1 MNKTLLILFSLL
13 TTAVIYSQDVNRITV
28 DGKIIVSS
36 ADKEGVTVF
45 NSSSNKGTFTDENGN
60 FKINVAVN
68 DIVEFSSLQFKDFTV
83 KVSENILNTKQMTV
97 ILVEEVNKLPEVVLL
112 PFGLTGELDADLANV
127 RTYNA
132 DLDAIYFGLENVDD
146 FEFSADYKTE
156 AENLA
161 FNEYHPRVENMINVV
176 NLAGFIYKQ
185 VSGNKTTDKTDREKA
200 LNRSPFQKALD
211 QYSINYIHA
220 NFNIPRQEVPDFV
233 NYVENQGVDKTLLD
247 DGKEL
252 QFLER
257 INELSKSY
265 LKQKSDKN

>member
-1 MNKTLLILFSLL
+1 MNKTLLILFSLFA
-13 TTAVIYSQDVNRITV
+13 TVIYSQDVNRITV

-45 NSSSNKGTFTDENGN
+45 NSSSNKGTFTDENGD

-83 KVSENILNTKQMTV
+83 KVTDNIMETKQMTV

-112 PFGLTGELDADLANV
+112 PFGLTGEIDADLANV

-132 DLDAIYFGLENVDD
+132 DLDAIYFGLENVED

-185 VSGNKTTDKTDREKA
+185 VSGKTTTSKTDKEKA
-200 LNRSPFQKALD
+200 LERSPFQKALD
-211 QYSINYIHA
+211 QYSINYIHV
-220 NFNIPRQEVPDFV
+220 NFNIPREEVPNFV
-233 NYVENQGVDKTLLD
+233 NYVENQGIDKELLED
-247 DGKEL
+247 DKEL

-257 INELSKSY
+257 INELSKSF